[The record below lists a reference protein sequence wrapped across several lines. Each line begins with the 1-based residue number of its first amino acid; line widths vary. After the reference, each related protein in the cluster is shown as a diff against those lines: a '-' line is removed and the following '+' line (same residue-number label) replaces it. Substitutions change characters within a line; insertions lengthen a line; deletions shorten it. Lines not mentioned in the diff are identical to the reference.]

1 MTKQESLFPSGKTA
15 FAPLLTI
22 RNGVTDLDFYKNAF
36 GAVVHMR
43 LNNDDG
49 SVHVAE
55 FFIDDAMFHVHEVT
69 SSSKMVSP
77 EKYNAG
83 TVTLGLMAA
92 DVHSVFEQAVA
103 AGATIVSPVVDYEYG
118 YRQGELK
125 DPFGHRWVIQCRIP
139 ASPDW
144 KGQTKER

>member
-1 MTKQESLFPSGKTA
+1 MNKQESLFPSGKTA

-22 RNGVTDLDFYKNAF
+22 RNGVKDLGFYKTAF
-36 GAVVHMR
+36 GAVEHMR

-69 SSSKMVSP
+69 NSSKMVSP

-83 TVTLGLMAA
+83 TVTIGLMVAN
-92 DVHSVFEQAVA
+92 VHTVFEQAIT
-103 AGATIVSPVVDYEYG
+103 AGATIVSPVTDYEYG
-118 YRQGELK
+118 YRQGTLE
-125 DPFGHRWVIQCRIP
+125 DIFGHQWLIECRIP

-144 KGQTKER
+144 KG